1 MILWIMGLAGS
12 GKTTLA
18 KLIIQKLKKDIIHID
33 GDAVRKIY
41 SDKLNY
47 TIKDREINAE
57 RISKLVKYLS
67 DQNKNLVVSVLSNFP
82 KWLKWNRKNL
92 KKYYLIYIK
101 TDKSILAKRKPKLYN
116 KNIKN
121 VVSKDIKFNQPL
133 KPDYIVNNCLTLKEL
148 KKETNIIL
156 KKIKNL

>member
-92 KKYYLIYIK
+92 K
-101 TDKSILAKRKPKLYN
+101 
-116 KNIKN
+116 
-121 VVSKDIKFNQPL
+121 
-133 KPDYIVNNCLTLKEL
+133 
-148 KKETNIIL
+148 NII
-156 KKIKNL
+156 